1 MDGKDFLGVSKRL
14 CESDYEADRRTSVSR
29 AYYAFFNH
37 IKAILKAKISLPNLA
52 EAHELMRQ
60 YLHNSGMEEA
70 KDIANNLSTLRTKR
84 NEADYNMLSIDFDK
98 NNCVLSYKRAAVCIQ
113 KFDEI
118 DHKSLIAGI
127 KEYLAKIHS

>member
-1 MDGKDFLGVSKRL
+1 MDGRDFLDVSKRL
-14 CESDYEADRRTSVSR
+14 CESDFEADRRTSVSR
-29 AYYAFFNH
+29 VYYAFFNQ
-37 IKAILKAKISLPNLA
+37 IKVLLKARISLPDSA
-52 EAHELMRQ
+52 EAHEKMRQ
-60 YLHNSGMEEA
+60 YLHNSGMAEA

-84 NEADYNMLSIDFDK
+84 NEADYNMSSIDFDK

>member
-1 MDGKDFLGVSKRL
+1 MDGKDFLDVSKRL

-37 IKAILKAKISLPNLA
+37 IRALLKAKISLPDTA
-52 EAHELMRQ
+52 EAHERMRQ

-84 NEADYNMLSIDFDK
+84 NEADYNMSSIDFNK

-113 KFDEI
+113 TFDEI
-118 DHKSLIAGI
+118 DLKSLIAGI
-127 KEYLAKIHS
+127 KEYLARTKN

>member
-1 MDGKDFLGVSKRL
+1 MDGKDFLDVSKRL

-37 IKAILKAKISLPNLA
+37 IKALLKAKTSLPDNA
-52 EAHELMRQ
+52 DAHERMRQ

-84 NEADYNMLSIDFDK
+84 NEADYNMSSIDFNK

-127 KEYLAKIHS
+127 KEYLARIKN

>member
-1 MDGKDFLGVSKRL
+1 MDGKDFLDVSKRL

-37 IKAILKAKISLPNLA
+37 IKALLKAKISLPDSA
-52 EAHELMRQ
+52 EAHERMRQ

-84 NEADYNMLSIDFDK
+84 NEADYNMSSIDFNK

-113 KFDEI
+113 TFDEI
-118 DHKSLIAGI
+118 DLKSLIAGI
-127 KEYLAKIHS
+127 KEYLARTKN

>member
-1 MDGKDFLGVSKRL
+1 MDGKDFLDVSKRL

-37 IKAILKAKISLPNLA
+37 IRALLKAKISLPDTA
-52 EAHELMRQ
+52 EAHEKMRQ

-84 NEADYNMLSIDFDK
+84 NEADYNMSSIDFNK

-113 KFDEI
+113 TFDEI
-118 DHKSLIAGI
+118 DLKSLIAGI
-127 KEYLAKIHS
+127 KEYLARTKN